1 MSRNRKKKAEFRYYR
16 MPENRTVMVLLGEKW
31 RQNYGRDIDYLHFH
45 NYLEIGYCHE
55 GKGAMV
61 IGDDEYYFEGEG
73 ELTVIPSN
81 YLHTTNSDP
90 GNISYWEYLFVDV
103 EQMLNKMVP
112 GSPRY
117 VEQMLHQVNQRA
129 IFTNRGKAPELT
141 ESIENIIEI
150 MRRGEPFYQEEAE
163 GEMLA
168 FLSKIARENGNI
180 QGGGSVN
187 MREKAKISNLVSRS
201 LDYISDHYREQ
212 IKVGDIAKRLHL
224 SETHFR
230 RVFTQY
236 MGVSPLEYINM
247 VRIRSACEYLIKT
260 DDSIAAI
267 AEKCGYYTS
276 STFNRNFHKT
286 VGMTPEEWRKK
297 PENFERKLLEF
308 NVHSEEGW

>member
-1 MSRNRKKKAEFRYYR
+1 MLAGMQAIAHGSDSVLYFQWRKGRGGYEKFHGAVLDHKNGTNTRVFR
-16 MPENRTVMVLLGEKW
+16 EVTELGE
-31 RQNYGRDIDYLHFH
+31 RLAGCLLY
-45 NYLEIGYCHE
+45 
-55 GKGAMV
+55 
-61 IGDDEYYFEGEG
+61 
-73 ELTVIPSN
+73 TS
-81 YLHTTNSDP
+81 
-90 GNISYWEYLFVDV
+90 
-103 EQMLNKMVP
+103 
-112 GSPRY
+112 
-117 VEQMLHQVNQRA
+117 VNQRA

-236 MGVSPLEYINM
+236 MGVSPLE
-247 VRIRSACEYLIKT
+247 
-260 DDSIAAI
+260 
-267 AEKCGYYTS
+267 
-276 STFNRNFHKT
+276 
-286 VGMTPEEWRKK
+286 
-297 PENFERKLLEF
+297 
-308 NVHSEEGW
+308 